1 MHGVGEITDHHYGE
15 VFATIQAKIGTKG
28 EEDCLSFQLTNATQI
43 EDLLSNVN
51 TRKACGHDMLPRRLI
66 KKSSRAIA
74 GPVAKVL
81 NRSIAHS
88 RYPSRWKM
96 GQVTPLF
103 KKDEELDKRNY
114 RPVTVLPCLK
124 NTFER
129 LLSVQ
134 IDDFYQGLLSD
145 FVSAYRK
152 GHSCETAL
160 VKLTED

>member
-1 MHGVGEITDHHYGE
+1 
-15 VFATIQAKIGTKG
+15 
-28 EEDCLSFQLTNATQI
+28 
-43 EDLLSNVN
+43 
-51 TRKACGHDMLPRRLI
+51 
-66 KKSSRAIA
+66 
-74 GPVAKVL
+74 
-81 NRSIAHS
+81 
-88 RYPSRWKM
+88 M